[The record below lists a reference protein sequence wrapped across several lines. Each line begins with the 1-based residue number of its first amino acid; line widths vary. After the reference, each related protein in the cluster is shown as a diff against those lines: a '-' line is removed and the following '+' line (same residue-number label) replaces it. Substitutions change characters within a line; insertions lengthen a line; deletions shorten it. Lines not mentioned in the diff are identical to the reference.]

1 MHKDIDLL
9 KAKLLNQE
17 RTDKTLIHTRD
28 IPEIVNKII
37 WMSQLEKKL
46 KFYQDRVSKVLG
58 EDWKSQQEGAELEKT
73 VAVVQSR
80 LQKHQQEAFTK
91 WIKPLIY
98 LDYTAEMQKGILT
111 IQQRGNKLHLAL
123 NFNEGL
129 LRLHKEKNSLIKVIS
144 HFQL

>member
-1 MHKDIDLL
+1 VHKDIDLL

-73 VAVVQSR
+73 VAVV
-80 LQKHQQEAFTK
+80 
-91 WIKPLIY
+91 
-98 LDYTAEMQKGILT
+98 
-111 IQQRGNKLHLAL
+111 
-123 NFNEGL
+123 
-129 LRLHKEKNSLIKVIS
+129 
-144 HFQL
+144 